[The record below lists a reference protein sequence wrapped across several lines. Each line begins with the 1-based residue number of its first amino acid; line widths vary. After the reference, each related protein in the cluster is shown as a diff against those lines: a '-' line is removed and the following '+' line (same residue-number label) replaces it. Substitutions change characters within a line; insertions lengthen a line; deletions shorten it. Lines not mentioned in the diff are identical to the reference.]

1 MALRC
6 EEGCPFFVKSN
17 YNEGKVVRKMTHSL
31 NRESGQLKIFLGY
44 AAGVGKTYAMLKE
57 AKEQLEQGTDVV
69 IGYVEPHPRRETNAL
84 IEGFEVV
91 PTKDFSYKGKLFK
104 ELDLNGI
111 IQRSPNLVLIDE
123 LAHTNIPNLR
133 HPKRYGDVQEL
144 LNQGINVYTTL
155 NIQHIESLHD
165 LVEEITQIKVRE
177 RIPDAIVD
185 QASQIKLV
193 DIEPEE
199 LIKRLK
205 EGKIYKQPYVEKAL
219 NHFFQHDNLI
229 ALREIALR
237 RIADTIHLKTKCTQ
251 QSSIQNNVLEHI
263 LVGISSS
270 PTNAK
275 VIRTA
280 ARLAQAL
287 HGKFTALY
295 VDRENNSML
304 SKADEERLKDH
315 MKLAQQ
321 LDGNVVIVQED
332 SVATALA
339 NYAQISGVTKL
350 VIGRTMTKSSFWGR
364 TKITDKLNELLP
376 NLSIYIVPDQENTPK
391 KRMDFKTDFNLQPLD
406 FLKMIFVF
414 MIVALVGLFFKSLGI
429 SEANIITIFILGVLI
444 VAVWTT
450 GWLMNIISSLV
461 AVLSFNFLFT
471 KPIFSFEAYHPDYP
485 MTFIIMFISG
495 IITSSLTKKVKMQER
510 QAIQKSYRME
520 TLLEINRKL
529 QSASSYEQLI
539 EEGSLEIIKITERPV
554 CFYFVD
560 DKKIIKHTFYKS
572 PFLSAAQNR
581 EQKHQFN
588 NKNEIA
594 IVHWVINNQRTAGMT
609 TDVFKEAYGYYI
621 PFLSNNKVIGVIGIS
636 LHKKEQLPS
645 FERQV
650 LHAILND
657 FSLALDKWQLLR
669 INENVRREKELEQIQ
684 SNLLRSIS
692 HDLRTPLTSISG
704 HADILKTNDQKMSE
718 NQRQTL
724 YEDIYYNA
732 NRLVQ
737 LVENLLAV
745 SKLSNGHFPLQIQ
758 EELLEDVIHDAIHQL
773 SKNSTRPIQAYI
785 EPEFLLAH
793 MDTRLIGQVLINLL
807 DNAVSYTPYESSI
820 AIYAFGKENTV
831 IVEVRDTGD
840 GISDEQ
846 KKELFQTFKKSQ
858 MEQSDAKRGLGIGL
872 SLCQTIL
879 KLHESE
885 LTVRDNIPH
894 GAIFSFYL
902 KKGGSE

>member
-1 MALRC
+1 
-6 EEGCPFFVKSN
+6 
-17 YNEGKVVRKMTHSL
+17 MTHNS
-31 NRESGQLKIFLGY
+31 NRKSGQLKIFLGY

-57 AKEQLEQGTDVV
+57 AKEQLQQGTDVV
-69 IGYVEPHPRRETNAL
+69 IGYIEPHPRKETNAL

-91 PTKDFSYKGKLFK
+91 PTKVFSYKGKSFR
-104 ELDLNGI
+104 ELDLDGI
-111 IQRSPNLVLIDE
+111 IQRAPDLVLIDE

-133 HPKRYGDVQEL
+133 HAKRYGDIQEL

-219 NHFFQHDNLI
+219 NHFFQQDNLI

-237 RIADTIHLKTKCTQ
+237 RIADTVHLKTKCTQ
-251 QSSIQNNVLEHI
+251 LNTVQNNVLEHI

-295 VDRENNSML
+295 VDRGNSLTL

-321 LDGNVVIVQED
+321 LEGNVVTVQED
-332 SVATALA
+332 SIATAIA

-350 VIGRTMTKSSFWGR
+350 VIGKTMTKSNFFGK
-364 TKITDKLNELLP
+364 TKITDKINELLP
-376 NLSIYIVPDQENTPK
+376 DLSIYIVPDQENTPK
-391 KRMDFKTDFNLQPLD
+391 KKIDVKTDFKLQPLD

-414 MIVALVGLFFKSLGI
+414 VIVALVGLFFKSLGI
-429 SEANIITIFILGVLI
+429 SEVNIITIFILGVLI
-444 VAVWTT
+444 VAIWTT

-471 KPIFSFEAYHPDYP
+471 KPIFSFEVYHQDYP
-485 MTFIIMFISG
+485 MTFTIMFVSG
-495 IITSSLTKKVKMQER
+495 VITSSLMKKVKMQGR

-520 TLLEINRKL
+520 TLLETNRKL
-529 QSASSYEQLI
+529 QSASTYERLI
-539 EEGSLEIIKITERPV
+539 EEGAMEIVKITERPV
-554 CFYFVD
+554 CFYLVD
-560 DKKIIKHTFYKS
+560 DKQMLHHTFYKS
-572 PFLSAAQNR
+572 PFLSTTQNC
-581 EQKHQFN
+581 EQEHRFSD
-588 NKNEIA
+588 KNEVA
-594 IVHWVINNQRTAGMT
+594 IVYWVINNERTAGMT
-609 TDVFKEAYGYYI
+609 TDVFKEAHGYYV
-621 PFLSNNKVIGVIGIS
+621 PFLSNNKVIGVMGIS

-645 FERQV
+645 FEWQV

-669 INENVRREKELEQIQ
+669 INEDVRREKELEQIQ

-704 HADILKTNDQKMSE
+704 HADILKTNDQKMSG

-745 SKLSNGHFPLQIQ
+745 SKLSNGHFPLQMQ
-758 EELLEDVIHDAIHQL
+758 EELLEDVIHEAIHQL

-807 DNAVSYTPYESSI
+807 DNAVSYTPVESI
-820 AIYAFGKENTV
+820 VAVYAFERESNV
-831 IVEVRDTGD
+831 IIEVRDTGK
-840 GISDEQ
+840 GIPDEQ
-846 KKELFQTFKKSQ
+846 KIELFQTFKKSHMGQ
-858 MEQSDAKRGLGIGL
+858 GDTKRGLGIGL

-894 GAIFSFYL
+894 GTIFSFYL
-902 KKGGSE
+902 KRGGVVNES

>member
-1 MALRC
+1 M
-6 EEGCPFFVKSN
+6 ESN
-17 YNEGKVVRKMTHSL
+17 YNEGKGDVEVTQYSNHKR
-31 NRESGQLKIFLGY
+31 GQLKIFLGY
-44 AAGVGKTYAMLKE
+44 AAGVGKTYTMLKE
-57 AKEQLEQGTDVV
+57 AKEQLKLGTDVV
-69 IGYVEPHPRRETNAL
+69 IGYIEPHPRKETMEL

-91 PTKDFSYKGKLFK
+91 PTKAISYKGKQFM
-104 ELDLNGI
+104 ELNLDGI
-111 IQRSPNLVLIDE
+111 IRRAPDIVLIDE
-123 LAHTNIPNLR
+123 LAHTNTPNLR
-133 HPKRYGDVQEL
+133 HTKRYGDVEEL

-165 LVEEITQIKVRE
+165 LVEEITHIKVRE
-177 RIPDAIVD
+177 RIPDAIID

-193 DIEPEE
+193 DIEPDE
-199 LIKRLK
+199 LIERLK
-205 EGKIYKQPYVEKAL
+205 DGKIYKKTYVEKAL
-219 NHFFQHDNLI
+219 NHFFQINNLI

-237 RIADTIHLKTKCTQ
+237 RIADTIHNKTNN
-251 QSSIQNNVLEHI
+251 SYVNAMQNNVLEHI

-295 VDRENNSML
+295 VERDTNQTMSQVN
-304 SKADEERLKDH
+304 EERLKQNL
-315 MKLAQQ
+315 KLAEQ
-321 LDGNVVIVQED
+321 LGGNVVTVQED
-332 SVATALA
+332 SIATAIA
-339 NYAQISGVTKL
+339 NYAQLSGVTKL
-350 VIGRTMTKSSFWGR
+350 VIGRTITKATIWGR
-364 TKITDKLNELLP
+364 SKITDKLNELLP

-391 KRMDFKTDFNLQPLD
+391 KKMDFKTDFKLQPFDL
-406 FLKMIFVF
+406 LKMILIFSIAS
-414 MIVALVGLFFKSLGI
+414 IVGMFFKSLGI
-429 SEANIITIFILGVLI
+429 SEANIITIYILGVLI
-444 VAVWTT
+444 VAIWTT
-450 GWLMNIISSLV
+450 SWVMNIISSLV
-461 AVLSFNFLFT
+461 AVLTFNFLFT
-471 KPIFSFEAYHPDYP
+471 KPIFSFEAYNQDYP
-485 MTFIIMFISG
+485 MTFIIMFVSG
-495 IITSSLTKKVKMQER
+495 VITSSLTKKVKMQER

-520 TLLEINRKL
+520 TLLETNRKL
-529 QSASSYEQLI
+529 QFASSFEQLI
-539 EEGSLEIIKITERPV
+539 EEGSSEIVKLTELPV
-554 CFYFVD
+554 CYYSIK
-560 DKKIIKHTFYKS
+560 DKRVIKHTFYKS
-572 PFLSAAQNR
+572 PLLSSAQNK
-581 EQKHQFN
+581 EQENEFN
-588 NKNEIA
+588 NKNELA
-594 IVHWVINNQRTAGMT
+594 IVQWVINNERVAGMT
-609 TDVFKEAYGYYI
+609 TDVFKEAYGYYV
-621 PFLSNNKVIGVIGIS
+621 PFLSSNKVTGVIGIS
-636 LHKKEQLPS
+636 LHKKGQLPT
-645 FERQV
+645 FERQI
-650 LHAILND
+650 LYAILND

-704 HADILKTNDQKMSE
+704 HADILKSNDHNMSI

-724 YEDIYYNA
+724 YEDIYYNS

-758 EELLEDVIHDAIHQL
+758 EELVEDVINDAIHQL
-773 SKNSTRPIQAYI
+773 SKNSTRPIQVHI

-807 DNAVSYTPYESSI
+807 DNAVSYTPYESSV
-820 AIYAFGKENTV
+820 AIFAFEKGDDV
-831 IVEVRDTGD
+831 LIEVRDTGK

-885 LTVRDNIPH
+885 LTVRDNMPH

-902 KKGGSE
+902 KKGGVVNES